1 MSLVNCVRLPRACK
15 KPAFSLDMYSHSN
28 SPEGIRTG
36 YNFMHIEDLQ
46 PHLGKDFKVREET
59 QISHE
64 RAVKLN
70 RALNSA
76 EMLKQMKKIMPRHGK
91 GGFTVEDTNKGSGL
105 FSTGRVGKILAG
117 EIVNFYCGVITAS
130 TQRPE
135 QLTDKELRDNGL
147 NTPIPSDRNCFA
159 DIYFNQGVQPERWTE
174 SGPKERVFCVI
185 NGWNDPKILECLS
198 LKGDMAGNF
207 ANHSCTP
214 NCELY
219 EYSVYLRV
227 EGILY
232 KIELPCLRALCDLEG
247 VCELTVGY
255 GDCICKPGGA
265 YNPQYKE
272 LLNQAEMAATMAES
286 DRILAGVPRGV
297 ASKGCIQCGCTSCV
311 TWGVHAFACTGL
323 YMEENCVEQD
333 PILRILGYPCHVDGD
348 SSPRSSNS
356 DSGFG
361 GIGSPNSDFSGDSS
375 DKSPRFGQSGVG
387 VDNSESPGF
396 GQSEVDNSESPGFGQ
411 SGVDNSESPG
421 FGQSEVGVDN
431 SESPEFG
438 QKSPEFG
445 QPEVDE
451 VEMPRNDGVVSGMGN
466 ANKLGGCL
474 MRKGYVPKP
483 LSCRQILL
491 GTDEQARKDRAYD
504 LAQLRKHRK
513 LLEGSASVHGL
524 TGEAKQ
530 VHKNFIGAK
539 AKNYAAAVTVAPQI
553 TLMNPNRVPRSPQA
567 IPAVVL
573 AVQFAPPRD
582 QLSPGV
588 STARLS
594 CSGSGSPMSDR
605 PAYVAAQNLHLND
618 QDRMLVESEELFG

>member
-1 MSLVNCVRLPRACK
+1 
-15 KPAFSLDMYSHSN
+15 
-28 SPEGIRTG
+28 
-36 YNFMHIEDLQ
+36 MHIEHLQ
-46 PHLGKDFKVREET
+46 PFLGDGFKVREET
-59 QISHE
+59 QISRE
-64 RAVKLN
+64 LAAKLN

-76 EMLKQMKKIMPRHGK
+76 EMEEQMKKAMPHCGQEVCAVNEFPNKGTGLALTGK
-91 GGFTVEDTNKGSGL
+91 GP
-105 FSTGRVGKILAG
+105 KILAG
-117 EIVNFYCGVITAS
+117 DIVNFYCGVVTAS

-135 QLTDKELRDNGL
+135 QLTAKELRDNGL

-159 DIYFNQGVQPERWTE
+159 DIYFNQGAQPERWTE

-232 KIELPCLRALCDLEG
+232 KIELPCLRALRDLVGTEE
-247 VCELTVGY
+247 VTVDY

-286 DRILAGVPRGV
+286 DLILAGVPRGV
-297 ASKGCIQCGCTSCV
+297 ASKGCIQCGCTSCA
-311 TWGVHAFACTGL
+311 TWGVHAFVCSGL

-333 PILRILGYPCHVDGD
+333 PILHLLGYPCHVVDGD

-356 DSGFG
+356 DSQSFG
-361 GIGSPNSDFSGDSS
+361 GIGSPNSNLSGDFG
-375 DKSPRFGQSGVG
+375 DKSPGFCQPPK
-387 VDNSESPGF
+387 SPGF
-396 GQSEVDNSESPGFGQ
+396 CQSPK
-411 SGVDNSESPG
+411 
-421 FGQSEVGVDN
+421 
-431 SESPEFG
+431 SPEFC
-438 QKSPEFG
+438 QSPKSPEFG
-445 QPEVDE
+445 QPPKSPGFCQPPKSPGFCQPPKSPGFCQPPKSPGFCQSVAEVE
-451 VEMPRNDGVVSGMGN
+451 VEMPHNDDVVSGVGN

-504 LAQLRKHRK
+504 LAQLRKRSK
-513 LLEGSASVHGL
+513 FLEGIASVHGL
-524 TGEAKQ
+524 TDEEKQ
-530 VHKNFIGAK
+530 VHRDFIGVNAR
-539 AKNYAAAVTVAPQI
+539 NYAAAFTVPPQI

-573 AVQFAPPRD
+573 TAQFAPPRD

-588 STARLS
+588 STVRLS

-605 PAYVAAQNLHLND
+605 PAYVVAQNLHLND
-618 QDRMLVESEELFG
+618 EDRMLVESEELFGPGFG

>member
-1 MSLVNCVRLPRACK
+1 MSKVIVRLARACK
-15 KPAFSLDMYSHSN
+15 KPAFSLDMYNLSN
-28 SPEGIRTG
+28 RPDVIHTG
-36 YNFMHIEDLQ
+36 YNFMHVEHLQ
-46 PHLGKDFKVREET
+46 PFLGKDFKVREDT
-59 QISHE
+59 QISRE
-64 RAVKLN
+64 LAAKLN
-70 RALNSA
+70 LALNSA
-76 EMLKQMKKIMPRHGK
+76 EMEEQMKKAMPHCGQEVCAVKEFPNKGTGLALTGK
-91 GGFTVEDTNKGSGL
+91 GP
-105 FSTGRVGKILAG
+105 KISAG
-117 EIVNFYCGVITAS
+117 DIVNFYCGVITAS

-135 QLTDKELRDNGL
+135 QLTAKELRDNGL

-159 DIYFNQGVQPERWTE
+159 DIYFNQGAQPERWTE

-232 KIELPCLRALCDLEG
+232 KIELPCLRALRDLVGTEE
-247 VCELTVGY
+247 VTVDY

-286 DRILAGVPRGV
+286 DLILAGVPRGV
-297 ASKGCIQCGCTSCV
+297 ASKGCIQCGCTSCA
-311 TWGVHAFACTGL
+311 TWSVHAFVCSGL

-333 PILRILGYPCHVDGD
+333 PILHLLGYPCHVVDGD
-348 SSPRSSNS
+348 SSLSNS
-356 DSGFG
+356 DSQSFG
-361 GIGSPNSDFSGDSS
+361 GVGSPNSNLSNSNSQGFGGVGSPNSNLSGDFG
-375 DKSPRFGQSGVG
+375 DESPAFGQSPK
-387 VDNSESPGF
+387 SPAF
-396 GQSEVDNSESPGFGQ
+396 GQSPKSPVSGQ
-411 SGVDNSESPG
+411 SVA
-421 FGQSEVGVDN
+421 
-431 SESPEFG
+431 
-438 QKSPEFG
+438 
-445 QPEVDE
+445 E
-451 VEMPRNDGVVSGMGN
+451 VEVAMPHNDDVVSGVGN

-504 LAQLRKHRK
+504 LAQLRRHRI

-524 TGEAKQ
+524 TGESKQ
-530 VHKNFIGAK
+530 VHRDFIRAN
-539 AKNYAAAVTVAPQI
+539 ARNYAAAISVAPQI

-588 STARLS
+588 STVRLS
-594 CSGSGSPMSDR
+594 ASGSPMSDR
-605 PAYVAAQNLHLND
+605 PAYAVAQNLHLDD

>member
-1 MSLVNCVRLPRACK
+1 
-15 KPAFSLDMYSHSN
+15 MYNLGN
-28 SPEGIRTG
+28 SPDGIRTG
-36 YNFMHIEDLQ
+36 YHFMHIEHLQ
-46 PHLGKDFKVREET
+46 PFLGDGFKVREET
-59 QISHE
+59 QISD
-64 RAVKLN
+64 AVAAKLN
-70 RALNSA
+70 RALNSP
-76 EMLKQMKKIMPRHGK
+76 EMLGQMKKIMPHHGK
-91 GGFTVEDTNKGSGL
+91 GGFTVKDTNKGSGL
-105 FSTGRVGKILAG
+105 FSTGKVGKILAG

-135 QLTDKELRDNGL
+135 QLTAKELRDNGL

-159 DIYFNQGVQPERWTE
+159 DIYFNLGAQPERWTE

-286 DRILAGVPRGV
+286 DLILAGVPRGV
-297 ASKGCIQCGCTSCV
+297 AFKGCIQCGCPSCA
-311 TWGVHAFACTGL
+311 TWGVHAFVYTGL
-323 YMEENCVEQD
+323 FMEENCVDQV
-333 PILRILGYPCHVDGD
+333 PILHILGYPCRVVDGD
-348 SSPRSSNS
+348 SSPRSS
-356 DSGFG
+356 DSESQGFG
-361 GIGSPNSDFSGDSS
+361 GIGSPNSNFSGDSS
-375 DKSPRFGQSGVG
+375 Q
-387 VDNSESPGF
+387 GF
-396 GQSEVDNSESPGFGQ
+396 GGIGSPNSSF
-411 SGVDNSESPG
+411 SGDSG
-421 FGQSEVGVDN
+421 D
-431 SESPEFG
+431 
-438 QKSPEFG
+438 KSPEFCQSPKSPG
-445 QPEVDE
+445 FCQSPKSPGFCQSPAE
-451 VEMPRNDGVVSGMGN
+451 VEVAKPHNDVVSGVGN

-474 MRKGYVPKP
+474 MRRGYVPKP

-491 GTDEQARKDRAYD
+491 GTDEQARSDRVYD
-504 LAQLRKHRK
+504 LAQVRKHRK

-530 VHKNFIGAK
+530 VHRDFIGAK
-539 AKNYAAAVTVAPQI
+539 AKNYAAAVIVAPKI

-567 IPAVVL
+567 ITAVVL
-573 AVQFAPPRD
+573 AAQFSPPRD

-588 STARLS
+588 STVRLS
-594 CSGSGSPMSDR
+594 CSGSGSLMSDR
-605 PAYVAAQNLHLND
+605 PAYVVAQNLHLND
-618 QDRMLVESEELFG
+618 EDRMLVESEELFGPGFV